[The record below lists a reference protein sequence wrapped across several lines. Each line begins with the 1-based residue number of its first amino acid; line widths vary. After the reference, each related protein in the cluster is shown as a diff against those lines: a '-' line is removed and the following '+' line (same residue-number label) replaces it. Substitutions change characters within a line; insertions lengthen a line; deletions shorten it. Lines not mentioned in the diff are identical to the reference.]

1 MRVEGDRLCWSG
13 GELVRLNDGVVRFG
27 RELFPDP
34 RGAVLPEAIML
45 PVQAYLLL
53 RSGRAPI
60 LIDTGS
66 GGVEAGVARALAALG
81 IAKAGVGTVVFTHLH
96 GDHRGGYLA
105 GGYERARVCLSRAEA
120 EFWGGQYHPARQVLE
135 LAGDRAQLLAD
146 GDEVEPG
153 LRVWALPGH
162 TPGHIG
168 LVIDDQ
174 IAVVGDILHQADLQ
188 LADPDL
194 ATRFDTNVALATASR
209 KAALARIAMQDMV
222 ICGGHMRLPGDEET
236 EAGVGFLR
244 LSPLGNGWEARA
256 A

>member
-1 MRVEGDRLCWSG
+1 MRVSGDRLQWAG
-13 GELVRLNDGVVRFG
+13 GALVRLNDGVVRFG

-34 RGAVLPEAIML
+34 RGAALPEAIAL
-45 PVQAYLLL
+45 PVQAYMLL
-53 RSGRAPI
+53 REGRAPV

-66 GGVEAGVARALAALG
+66 GGAEAGVARGLAGLG
-81 IAKAGVGTVVFTHLH
+81 IAKVEVGTVVFTRLH

-105 GGYERARVCLSRAEA
+105 GGYEAARVCLSRAEA
-120 EFWGGQYHPARQVLE
+120 EFWGGQDHPARAVLE
-135 LAGDRAQLLAD
+135 VAGDRVQLLED

-174 IAVVGDILHQADLQ
+174 IAVVGDILHRADLQ
-188 LADPDL
+188 LADPEL
-194 ATRFDTNVALATASR
+194 ATRFDTDAALATATR
-209 KAALARIAMQDMV
+209 KAALARIAAQGMV
-222 ICGGHMRLPGDEET
+222 VCGGHMRLAGQEEAET
-236 EAGVGFLR
+236 GAGFLR
-244 LSPLGNGWEARA
+244 LSALGIGWEARA